1 MTREIGR
8 VRSHMNAPP
17 LLRQRFGPLAESD
30 DKRRKRRANRL
41 RKEMN
46 LHNEVRVEAERRKRM
61 AVVPRPLFCRNP
73 IHQRIHNV
81 DEG

>member
-1 MTREIGR
+1 
-8 VRSHMNAPP
+8 MNAPP

-30 DKRRKRRANRL
+30 DKRRERRANRL

-61 AVVPRPLFCRNP
+61 AIVPGSLFCRNP
-73 IHQRIHNV
+73 IHQIVHDV
-81 DEG
+81 YEV